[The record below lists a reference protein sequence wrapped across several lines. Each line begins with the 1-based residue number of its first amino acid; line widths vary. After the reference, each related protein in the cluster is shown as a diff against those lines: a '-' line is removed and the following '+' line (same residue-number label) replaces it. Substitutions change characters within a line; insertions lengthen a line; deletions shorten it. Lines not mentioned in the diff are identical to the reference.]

1 MSWAFGGLM
10 LGHLVA
16 PMLSKKMPPFGLM
29 FSQFQPR
36 PKKNYVWVGENRPFW
51 AMPQQYWA
59 YPVPSRGY
67 VGPILQQLD
76 PPSKF
81 LLHKGEN
88 LGYSTDCQPGVV
100 LYKTVEL
107 GPSFCICIH
116 FVVDSFQILICIL

>member
-1 MSWAFGGLM
+1 
-10 LGHLVA
+10 
-16 PMLSKKMPPFGLM
+16 
-29 FSQFQPR
+29 
-36 PKKNYVWVGENRPFW
+36 
-51 AMPQQYWA
+51 MPQQYWA
-59 YPVPSRGY
+59 YPVPSWGY

-88 LGYSTDCQPGVV
+88 SGYSTDCQPGVV